1 MVVQVDAHPVI
12 NRSTTWQTEAEVSV
26 FKERTATS
34 ISQSTDDKKKLQM
47 VYTSITLGVP
57 LQWTL
62 VGERFGDQRDGVK
75 KELISLFDNIQ
86 SIVAVSLFFASSEGS
101 VGLN

>member
-1 MVVQVDAHPVI
+1 M
-12 NRSTTWQTEAEVSV
+12 
-26 FKERTATS
+26 
-34 ISQSTDDKKKLQM
+34 
-47 VYTSITLGVP
+47 
-57 LQWTL
+57 QWML

-86 SIVAVSLFFASSEGS
+86 SIVAVSLSFASSEGS

>member
-1 MVVQVDAHPVI
+1 MH
-12 NRSTTWQTEAEVSV
+12 W
-26 FKERTATS
+26 
-34 ISQSTDDKKKLQM
+34 M
-47 VYTSITLGVP
+47 
-57 LQWTL
+57 L

-75 KELISLFDNIQ
+75 KELIRLFDNIQ